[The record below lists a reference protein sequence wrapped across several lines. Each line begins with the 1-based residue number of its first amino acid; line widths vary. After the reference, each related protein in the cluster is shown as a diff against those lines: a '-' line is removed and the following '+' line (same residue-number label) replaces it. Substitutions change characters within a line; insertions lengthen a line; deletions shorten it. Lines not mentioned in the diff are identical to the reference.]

1 MEINISQPDQYTA
14 LIQMIG
20 QFWKKEELILFKKNI
35 KKSVDK
41 GVNKIIVDLFRLSFI
56 NSQGL
61 GLFVT
66 TFSELKK
73 KDCELVLNR
82 PKGCVKEMIELSGF
96 DMFMKIDET
105 NEES

>member
-1 MEINISQPDQYTA
+1 MEMNISQPNEHTA
-14 LIQMIG
+14 TIQMIG
-20 QFWKKEELILFKKNI
+20 QFWKQEELILFKKHI
-35 KKSVDK
+35 KELVDK
-41 GVNKIIVDLFRLSFI
+41 GVKNIAVDLYRLSFI
-56 NSQGL
+56 SSQGL

-96 DMFMKIDET
+96 DSFMKIDEAGG
-105 NEES
+105 ES